1 MKKVQAHYDEV
12 AAVYDRRYG
21 MGKGS
26 QYYAHLTR
34 QVLSSLGTSGL
45 LLDIGCGTGLFLS
58 RYLTYGGEAVGIDLS
73 RGMVARA
80 RERLRESDFLVGT
93 AEALPFRDNTFD
105 AVASLLTFSYIHRP
119 EEMIADVYRILRP
132 GGRFA
137 LCTLGKNLFTSVV
150 PALYWLGEKMELRKI
165 GVGDFDEHYYTEEEM
180 ADLLE
185 CAGFAEVSVRRC
197 SFAHAS
203 LASPFFRIAR
213 KVEPF
218 VEEKLPYLAYNLCA
232 SGEKPK

>member
-12 AAVYDRRYG
+12 AAIYDRRYG
-21 MGKGS
+21 AGKGS

-34 QVLSSLGTSGL
+34 QVLGSLGTGGL

-58 RYLTYGGEAVGIDLS
+58 RYLAYGGVGIGIDLS
-73 RGMVARA
+73 GGMVARA
-80 RERLRESDFLVGT
+80 RERLPESEFLVGT
-93 AEALPFRDNTFD
+93 GEALPFRDNTFD
-105 AVASLLTFSYIHRP
+105 AVASLLTFSYIQHP
-119 EEMIADVYRILRP
+119 ERMIENVYRILRP

-165 GVGDFDEHYYTEEEM
+165 GVGDFDERYYTEEEM
-180 ADLLE
+180 GYLLE
-185 CAGFAEVSVRRC
+185 HAGFDGVEVRRC

-213 KVEPF
+213 RVEPF

-232 SGEKPK
+232 SGQKPK

>member
-12 AAVYDRRYG
+12 AAIYDRRYG
-21 MGKGS
+21 VGKGS

-34 QVLSSLGTSGL
+34 YMMESLGREGL

-58 RYLTYGGEAVGIDLS
+58 RYLSQGGDGIGIDLS

-80 RERLRESDFLVGT
+80 RERLPESEFLVGT
-93 AEALPFRDNTFD
+93 GEALPFRDNTFD
-105 AVASLLTFSYIHRP
+105 AVASLLTFSYIHHP
-119 EEMIADVYRILRP
+119 AEMVADVYRILRP

-137 LCTLGKNLFTSVV
+137 LCTMGKNLFTSMV
-150 PALYWLGEKMELRKI
+150 PALYWIGEKMELRKI

-180 ADLLE
+180 EALLGD
-185 CAGFAEVSVRRC
+185 AGFEGVEVRRC
-197 SFAHAS
+197 SFAHVS
-203 LASPFFRIAR
+203 LATPFFRIAR
-213 KVEPF
+213 KMEPF

-232 SGEKPK
+232 SGSKPK

>member
-34 QVLSSLGTSGL
+34 HVMDSLGTGGL

-58 RYLTYGGEAVGIDLS
+58 RYLASGGEGVGIDLS
-73 RGMVARA
+73 PGMVARA
-80 RERLRESDFLVGT
+80 RERLPESEFLVGT
-93 AEALPFRDNTFD
+93 GEALPFRDNTFD
-105 AVASLLTFSYIHRP
+105 AVASLLTFSYIHHP

-137 LCTLGKNLFTSVV
+137 LCTLGKNLFTSMV
-150 PALYWLGEKMELRKI
+150 PALYWIGEKMELRKI
-165 GVGDFDEHYYTEEEM
+165 GVGDFNEHYYTEEEM
-180 ADLLE
+180 EALLGY
-185 CAGFAEVSVRRC
+185 AGFEEVEVRRC

-218 VEEKLPYLAYNLCA
+218 VEEKIPYLAYNLCA
-232 SGEKPK
+232 SGEKPG